1 MTQALTASS
10 WTQRTLNRSLLAEMP
25 WRPIGRYRRQLER
38 IRHVPPQLIVEPST
52 QWRAMLQRAGAGS
65 DMWFE
70 ACALVDHV
78 CRRALGKVPYDTQW
92 LAALAMLD
100 GRLAEMATG
109 EGKTLALG
117 LAAAVAALS
126 GRRVHVLTANPYLVE
141 RDALLLAPLYLALGL
156 RVRSVAEGH
165 DLDGRRQA
173 YRADIVYATAK
184 TVVFDAL
191 RDEVVAR
198 GETGEL
204 MMGAR
209 VLVEGEAAVPVLP
222 ALDMVLIDEADSI
235 LVDEASMPLIVSA
248 PQKDPAT
255 RVRTWT
261 AWKHAIALVAGRD
274 YTLDEGRRQIHLKS
288 PRLPA
293 LERVW
298 ISQAHRDE
306 WIETALRARHF
317 HLKGRDYVVRD
328 GLVCIVDPIT
338 GRVAEG
344 RQWGRGLHGMVA
356 LKEKLVPPPELV
368 TVAQTTYSCFFPRYR
383 DMAGMSGTL
392 RELRAELRSIYS
404 LDLVAI
410 PLRRPSRRLNMGFR
424 VFDDESSLHASLV
437 DRIRRLTKANRAVL
451 VGTDTVGCSERVSR
465 ALSDAGVAHRVLNAD
480 QGAEEASIVGS
491 AGAPGAVTVATH
503 MAGRG
508 TDIAV
513 APEVLAQG
521 GLHVLSLQLN
531 VTGRLD
537 RQLIG
542 RCARQGDPGSH
553 EHWVSLELMKLEKM
567 PLTKMTTRVFEA
579 FGERLAA
586 SVMPASLR
594 LFQRQRAQKARRHR
608 ARLHAS
614 ARYWDQSL
622 ATAYRANEK

>member
-1 MTQALTASS
+1 MSGM
-10 WTQRTLNRSLLAEMP
+10 LATMP
-25 WRPIGRYRRQLER
+25 DTHAAGRGGRWAVPGWRRLSRYRRQLER
-38 IRHVPPQLIVEPST
+38 IRLVPPQLIVEPSN
-52 QWRAMLQRAGAGS
+52 QWRAMVQRAGEGS
-65 DMWFE
+65 DLWFE
-70 ACALVDHV
+70 ACALVDQV

-109 EGKTLALG
+109 EGKTLSLG

-156 RVRSVAEGH
+156 RVRSVAE
-165 DLDGRRQA
+165 DSELATRRQA

-209 VLVEGEAAVPVLP
+209 VLVEGADAAPVLP

-235 LVDEASMPLIVSA
+235 LVDEASVPLIVSS

-255 RVRTWT
+255 RVRTWS
-261 AWKHAIALVAGRD
+261 AWKHATALVPGRD
-274 YTLDEGRRQIHLKS
+274 YLLDEAHRQVQLKT

-298 ISQAHRDE
+298 INQAHRDE

-328 GLVCIVDPIT
+328 DLVCIVDPIT

-368 TVAQTTYSCFFPRYR
+368 TVAQTTYACFFPRYR
-383 DMAGMSGTL
+383 AMGGMSGTL
-392 RELRAELRSIYS
+392 RELRAELRATYG
-404 LDLVAI
+404 LDLLAI
-410 PLRRPSRRLNMGFR
+410 PLRRPSRRLDLGYRLFK
-424 VFDDESSLHASLV
+424 DESKLHASLV
-437 DRIRRLTKANRAVL
+437 YRIRALMASGRAVL
-451 VGTDTVGCSERVSR
+451 VGTDTVACSERVS
-465 ALSDAGVAHRVLNAD
+465 AVLSAAGVEHRVLNAD
-480 QGAEEASIVGS
+480 QGAEEAAIVGA
-491 AGAPGAVTVATH
+491 AGTRGAVTVATH

-508 TDIAV
+508 TDIAI
-513 APEVLAQG
+513 APDVLAEG
-521 GLHVLSLQLN
+521 GLHVLSLQMN

-537 RQLIG
+537 RQLLG
-542 RCARQGDPGSH
+542 RCARQGDAGSH
-553 EHWVSLELMKLEKM
+553 EHWVSLELMKLEEM
-567 PLTKMTTRVFEA
+567 PLSKMMTWVFETL
-579 FGERLAA
+579 GEKSAA
-586 SVMPASLR
+586 RMVPISLR
-594 LFQRQRAQKARRHR
+594 LFQRRRAQKARRQR

-622 ATAYRANEK
+622 ATAYRANGK

>member
-1 MTQALTASS
+1 MTQ
-10 WTQRTLNRSLLAEMP
+10 TLSAPGWSRRSNHAGWGRLR
-25 WRPIGRYRRQLER
+25 WRPLSRYRRQLER
-38 IRHVPPQLIVEPST
+38 IRQVPVQWIAGPSPE
-52 QWRAMLQRAGAGS
+52 WRARLQRAGEGS
-65 DMWFE
+65 EAWYE
-70 ACALVDHV
+70 ACAVVDQA
-78 CRRALGKVPYDTQW
+78 CRRGLGKVPYDTQW

-109 EGKTLALG
+109 EGKTLSLG

-156 RVRSVAEGH
+156 RVRSVAE
-165 DLDGRRQA
+165 DSALDERRAA
-173 YRADIVYATAK
+173 YRADVVYATAK

-198 GETGEL
+198 GDTGEL

-209 VLVEGEAAVPVLP
+209 VLVEGEDAAPVMP

-235 LVDEASMPLIVSA
+235 LVDEASMPLIVSS

-255 RVRTWT
+255 RVRTWS
-261 AWKHAIALVAGRD
+261 AWKHACSLSAGRD
-274 YTLDEGRRQIHLKS
+274 YMLDEAHRSVRLKS

-298 ISQAHRDE
+298 INQAHRDE

-317 HLKGRDYVVRD
+317 FLKGRDYVVRD

-356 LKEKLVPPPELV
+356 LKEKLVPPPELA
-368 TVAQTTYSCFFPRYR
+368 TVAQTTFSCFFPRYR
-383 DMAGMSGTL
+383 AMAGMSGTL
-392 RELRAELRSIYS
+392 RELKGELRSIYT

-410 PLRRPSRRLNMGFR
+410 PLRRPSRRIDMGFR
-424 VFDDESSLHASLV
+424 LFDDESKLHASLV
-437 DRIRRLTKANRAVL
+437 QRVRGLTEAGRAVL
-451 VGTDTVGCSERVSR
+451 VGTDTVGCSERVSAVLR
-465 ALSDAGVAHRVLNAD
+465 AAGVEHRVLNAD
-480 QGAEEASIVGS
+480 QGAEEASIVGA
-491 AGAPGAVTVATH
+491 AGTSGAVTVATH

-508 TDIAV
+508 TDIAI
-513 APEVLAQG
+513 APDVLAQG
-521 GLHVLSLQLN
+521 GLHVLSLQVN

-553 EHWVSLELMKLEKM
+553 EHWVSLELMKMEEM
-567 PLTKMTTRVFEA
+567 PLMNLMTWAQAR
-579 FGERLAA
+579 FGAAAAAPWVPLAIRLY
-586 SVMPASLR
+586 
-594 LFQRQRAQKARRHR
+594 QRNRADKARRVR

-622 ATAYRANEK
+622 ATAYRANGQ